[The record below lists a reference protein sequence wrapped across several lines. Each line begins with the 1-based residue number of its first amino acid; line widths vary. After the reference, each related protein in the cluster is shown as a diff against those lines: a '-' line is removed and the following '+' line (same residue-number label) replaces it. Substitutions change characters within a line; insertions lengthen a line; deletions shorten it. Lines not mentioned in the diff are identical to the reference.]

1 MIIIPSVLDL
11 LATFRNRVVANSG
24 MFSFLRSVSK
34 AFPPNNRIKSVYK
47 EMIIAIHTNKNI
59 LALHMK

>member
-34 AFPPNNRIKSVYK
+34 AFPPNNRIKSVD
-47 EMIIAIHTNKNI
+47 
-59 LALHMK
+59 LA